1 MLTMVP
7 AVFMQ
12 GGASLRRP
20 GIDDT
25 SVMNFTE
32 LPGTVC
38 LFGGKYYVNGIVDI
52 PTVSCGVPAIPS
64 TGNDV
69 KHYNNYYAC
78 ETSDLLY
85 VE

>member
-1 MLTMVP
+1 MLTTVP

-12 GGASLRRP
+12 DGASLILP

-38 LFGGKYYVNGIVDI
+38 LFGGQYHVNRIEDI
-52 PTVSCGVPAIPS
+52 PTVSCGVPAMPS
-64 TGNDV
+64 TGNYV
-69 KHYNNYYAC
+69 KHYNDYYTC

-85 VE
+85 VV